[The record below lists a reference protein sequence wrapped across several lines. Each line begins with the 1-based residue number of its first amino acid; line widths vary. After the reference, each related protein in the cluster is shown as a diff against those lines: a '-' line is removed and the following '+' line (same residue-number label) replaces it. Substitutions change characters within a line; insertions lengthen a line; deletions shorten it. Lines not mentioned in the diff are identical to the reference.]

1 MSDKAHNDHDVANED
16 PLVGE
21 EGNDEEEISAMKR
34 RVAEMEQEAAKLR
47 EMHAALEERNQEA
60 SDDRND
66 VDSRSIF
73 VGNVDYSVSPEE
85 IQAHFQSC
93 GSINR
98 VTILLD
104 KFTGQPKGY
113 AYVEFTEPSLVAQA
127 LVLNDSVLK
136 GRNIKVT
143 PKRTN
148 IPAAWGL
155 TVDDIRVAS
164 FHGTSTKANDKNES
178 QVVNQQMN
186 HLGRSRGNPLLV
198 ICQKYLTGHPK
209 GAAGAWMLNG
219 CLQVLNT
226 GIIPG
231 NRNLDDVEKALEAY
245 EHLVYPSEAIQ
256 TNDIKACMLTSFGF
270 GQKGGLVIMVSPR
283 LLFAAIT
290 SERYED
296 YRRRVTTRRNRID
309 RAFQLAMMQNTVFK
323 AKSKGPWPNSNN
335 LNLLD
340 PQARLPNQIA
350 GQG

>member
-1 MSDKAHNDHDVANED
+1 MSDTAHNERDVANED

-21 EGNDEEEISAMKR
+21 EGNDEPKNKFDEIWSTNPRLIIKQEEISAMKR

-47 EMHAALEERNQEA
+47 EMHAALEERNQEV

-148 IPAAWGL
+148 IPG
-155 TVDDIRVAS
+155 
-164 FHGTSTKANDKNES
+164 
-178 QVVNQQMN
+178 M
-186 HLGRSRGNPLLV
+186 SRGR
-198 ICQKYLTGHPK
+198 GR
-209 GAAGAWMLNG
+209 GRG
-219 CLQVLNT
+219 
-226 GIIPG
+226 
-231 NRNLDDVEKALEAY
+231 
-245 EHLVYPSEAIQ
+245 
-256 TNDIKACMLTSFGF
+256 GF
-270 GQKGGLVIMVSPR
+270 GRGSYGGRGGFNPR
-283 LLFAAIT
+283 GGYRGGYRGRGHGGFAP
-290 SERYED
+290 Y
-296 YRRRVTTRRNRID
+296 
-309 RAFQLAMMQNTVFK
+309 
-323 AKSKGPWPNSNN
+323 
-335 LNLLD
+335 
-340 PQARLPNQIA
+340 
-350 GQG
+350 